1 MTSTRARLGSRQPR
15 RRPPARPHNGKPV
28 LRRWDW
34 TQVPILLTA
43 LAAVGALFFNTL
55 QTSEAL
61 RATRDQI
68 ALSEQSQLTDRFT
81 KAVEQLG
88 TRDSTLGTR
97 TEVRLGGIYAL
108 ERIARD
114 SARDHPTVMEVLS
127 AYVRMHVPIARCQS
141 SGPRATDVQAILTV
155 IGRRDTRRDRDRL
168 ALNNTCLVGYNLSGA
183 NLTNTD
189 LTGADLTNTDLTG
202 ANLSGANLTE
212 ANLSFADFT
221 RARASSHGREPQTDQ
236 PCTN

>member
-1 MTSTRARLGSRQPR
+1 M
-15 RRPPARPHNGKPV
+15 
-28 LRRWDW
+28 
-34 TQVPILLTA
+34 PILLTA

-81 KAVEQLG
+81 SAVEQLG
-88 TRDSTLGTR
+88 TKDN

-108 ERIARD
+108 EGIARD
-114 SARDHPTVMEVLS
+114 SARDHPTVMEILS
-127 AYVRMHVPIARCQS
+127 AYVRMHAPIARCQS
-141 SGPRATDVQAILTV
+141 TGPRATDVQAILTV
-155 IGRRDTRRDRDRL
+155 IGRRDTMRDRDRL

-189 LTGADLTNTDLTG
+189 LTGANLTNTDLTD
-202 ANLSGANLTE
+202 ANLTE

-221 RARASSHGREPQTDQ
+221 RARGLQ
-236 PCTN
+236 PRLRTPH